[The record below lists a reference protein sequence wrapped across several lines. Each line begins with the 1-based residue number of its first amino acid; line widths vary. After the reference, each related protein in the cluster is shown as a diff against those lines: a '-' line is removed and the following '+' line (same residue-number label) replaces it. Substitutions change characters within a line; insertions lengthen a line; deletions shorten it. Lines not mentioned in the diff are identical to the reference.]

1 MFDKYRE
8 RFPEITEQEIF
19 DLKLQFQTFDLNRDG
34 LIDYNEL
41 GQVLDD
47 LGDRSVA
54 ARRQQYFDEMD
65 VDGSGAI
72 DFEEFL
78 AVSITTR

>member
-8 RFPEITEQEIF
+8 QFPEITEQEIF

>member
-8 RFPEITEQEIF
+8 QFPEITEQEIF

-47 LGDRSVA
+47 LGDRSVG

>member
-8 RFPEITEQEIF
+8 QFPEITEQEIF

-78 AVSITTR
+78 AVSITTI